1 MENKKQIK
9 AQLRNQI
16 SKEYKDR
23 IYNVE
28 QECRRTEQKYLATR
42 ERMFAEQTLRIEA
55 EEKVASLQEE
65 LDMYK
70 DWVRRLQEFMDMDP
84 ETRENEIKKYKEQI
98 ELEDTF
104 EHAIANSNLFKMLNQ
119 FMEINLF

>member
-23 IYNVE
+23 IYNAE
-28 QECRRTEQKYLATR
+28 QECYRTEQKYLATR

-55 EEKVASLQEE
+55 EEKVSSLQEE
-65 LDMYK
+65 LDKYK

-84 ETRENEIKKYKEQI
+84 ETRENEIKKYKEQRV
-98 ELEDTF
+98 LDDAF
-104 EHAIANSNLFKMLNQ
+104 GFVANSQLFKMYNQ
-119 FMEINLF
+119 LMRRSLF

>member
-1 MENKKQIK
+1 METKKQIK

-23 IYNVE
+23 ILRAE
-28 QECRRTEQKYLATR
+28 QECIAARTKL
-42 ERMFAEQTLRIEA
+42 FAEQHLREQA
-55 EEKVASLQEE
+55 EEKIVSLQEK

-84 ETRENEIKKYKEQI
+84 ETRENEIKRYKEQKAMN
-98 ELEDTF
+98 ETMEYV
-104 EHAIANSNLFKMLNQ
+104 ANSDFFKMFNQ
-119 FMEINLF
+119 LMGMTLF

>member
-1 MENKKQIK
+1 METKKQIK

-23 IYNVE
+23 IYRAE
-28 QECRRTEQKYLATR
+28 QECVVARAKL
-42 ERMFAEQTLRIEA
+42 FAEQRLRVKA

-65 LDMYK
+65 VDMYK

-84 ETRENEIKKYKEQI
+84 ETRENEIKKYKEQRAM
-98 ELEDTF
+98 DNAF
-104 EHAIANSNLFKMLNQ
+104 EFVANSEFFKMFNQ
-119 FMEINLF
+119 LTGMTLF

>member
-1 MENKKQIK
+1 METKKQIK

-23 IYNVE
+23 LDSAK
-28 QECRRTEQKYLATR
+28 QECMAARAKFIAEQKLR
-42 ERMFAEQTLRIEA
+42 VQAED
-55 EEKVASLQEE
+55 KVASLQEE

-84 ETRENEIKKYKEQI
+84 ETRENEIKKYKEQKV
-98 ELEDTF
+98 LDDT
-104 EHAIANSNLFKMLNQ
+104 IDYVANSNFFKMFNQ
-119 FMEINLF
+119 LAGMTLF

>member
-23 IYNVE
+23 IYRAE
-28 QECRRTEQKYLATR
+28 QECVVARAKF
-42 ERMFAEQTLRIEA
+42 FAEQRLRVQA

-65 LDMYK
+65 VDMYK

-84 ETRENEIKKYKEQI
+84 ETRENEIKKYKEQRALNDTI
-98 ELEDTF
+98 EF
-104 EHAIANSNLFKMLNQ
+104 VANSEFFKMFNQ
-119 FMEINLF
+119 LVGMTLF

>member
-23 IYNVE
+23 LDHAE
-28 QECRRTEQKYLATR
+28 QECMAARAKY
-42 ERMFAEQTLRIEA
+42 FAEQKLRVQA

-65 LDMYK
+65 VDMYK

-84 ETRENEIKKYKEQI
+84 ETRENEIKKYKEQRALNDAC
-98 ELEDTF
+98 EF
-104 EHAIANSNLFKMLNQ
+104 VANSNFFKMFNQ
-119 FMEINLF
+119 LAGMTLF

>member
-1 MENKKQIK
+1 METKKQIK

-23 IYNVE
+23 LLSAS
-28 QECRRTEQKYLATR
+28 QECRKARMELCAEQK
-42 ERMFAEQTLRIEA
+42 LRVQA

-84 ETRENEIKKYKEQI
+84 ETRDNEIKKCKKQKAINETI
-98 ELEDTF
+98 EY
-104 EHAIANSNLFKMLNQ
+104 IANSDFFKTFNQLTGMTLF
-119 FMEINLF
+119 

>member
-1 MENKKQIK
+1 METKKQIK

-23 IYNVE
+23 LDRAE
-28 QECRRTEQKYLATR
+28 QECVIARKKFFDEQQLRLQTED
-42 ERMFAEQTLRIEA
+42 
-55 EEKVASLQEE
+55 KVTSLQEE

-84 ETRENEIKKYKEQI
+84 ETRENEIKKYKEQKI
-98 ELEDTF
+98 MNN
-104 EHAIANSNLFKMLNQ
+104 AIKFANSDFFKMFNQ
-119 FMEINLF
+119 LTGMTLF

>member
-23 IYNVE
+23 IYNAE
-28 QECRRTEQKYLATR
+28 QECYRTEQKYLATR
-42 ERMFAEQTLRIEA
+42 ERMFVEQTLRIEA